1 MHPRNYGSE
10 LKSRHRT
17 SDQGNPL
24 TFIRLA
30 SDRPPATLQ
39 PPARPSAPQ
48 ACQYKVA
55 QSKDL
60 ATQM

>member
-1 MHPRNYGSE
+1 MHARNYGSE

-30 SDRPPATLQ
+30 SDRPPA
-39 PPARPSAPQ
+39 
-48 ACQYKVA
+48 ACPNVR
-55 QSKDL
+55 
-60 ATQM
+60 TTGMPI